1 LIVRPKAHDSKVRQ
15 LVGAL
20 DNELVTTVS
29 LERMN
34 KDGSGIHIE
43 TIKMEYNYWKEQL
56 VKNADGALQRVI
68 VGVLGKLVESV
79 DLIE

>member
-1 LIVRPKAHDSKVRQ
+1 LVR
-15 LVGAL
+15 AL
-20 DNELVTTVS
+20 DNELLTTVS

-43 TIKMEYNYWKEQL
+43 TIKQEYNYWKDKLANNTDITAQK
-56 VKNADGALQRVI
+56 VVAALE
-68 VGVLGKLVESV
+68 KLVESM